1 MAKDL
6 RIVRRSFNAGE
17 VSPQFAYRNDTEKHA
32 FACSKLENFYVSPIG
47 AISRRAGTKF
57 LRSLGGSGDDV
68 RLVPFEYNRNSAYV
82 LAFKPVASASET
94 FSCTSKPMPLPA
106 VYSVCFT
113 LPSPLP
119 SVDLDFFEQN
129 GIAVHFFKE
138 GRLSISGTTPQ
149 VVKAGDKFVIIRK
162 NGTFDA
168 YRNGVRFAVGRSAA
182 ESGDGSFTVHSA
194 VRGDTWGLKIV
205 GFDMSAANAY
215 YTVADFQNGVN
226 DAMCRVLSGGNT
238 RVVRYENMGNYGGVS
253 DDCSVNGGML
263 NSALTALKEGKPA
276 PYTNKNAL
284 GYLAPAYVEP
294 SSLAFAGEKTRV
306 NTGVEWSINAA
317 EIAELKKLF
326 AATHAWDLT
335 GTPDSETQIA
345 RGDALWAAW
354 TAVFAQ
360 MGLSAKLADY
370 KDSAQADEEIW
381 NADGSVADGKAE
393 VYLRYALDLADFAK
407 NFGLRYY
414 CYKGEAE
421 AEFPAL
427 SGGEVGYW
435 ESPGPLAYDFIRVE
449 HAISKDADLLFNP
462 VGEHV
467 GGRAENALGVITDNV
482 NVYGVA
488 SDGTTVIP
496 LDGSPRSADVAYLVF
511 AVPVA
516 YPHGVAE
523 YEAKI
528 ASSLYSNLIPSKT
541 LVWRSSRVLFMS
553 AYGVDGEVVCENI
566 DTQIPSDAL
575 WEFQFKQAGGWI
587 FLAHSSFAP
596 KKLSFDGSGFEISN
610 AVKFEPSADDAEKS
624 VCLSLGDESKADAVC
639 MSGDVGVLSADTD
652 WFDASMVGSQIK
664 IEYSDEAKRTYR
676 WQTGKTNATSVRA
689 VDVDGKVSC
698 AFTPLGNIRVKPQG
712 GVWDGVLV
720 LEESTDNGA
729 TWHEIGRASSVQGS
743 SNDEFMREV
752 YDANAIVRVRM
763 QEQNTVVVSAGESL
777 AKDKEGC
784 LFNVYTDASCS
795 AWVRI
800 VSVESPTSATVEFI
814 NPCRAY
820 FKSSAVYRSAWD
832 GAYGYPRAVEIHEER
847 LTLAG
852 TRAKP
857 STVWLSQTNNWDN
870 FRSVSNLDTDPL
882 SYTLASDSGE
892 PISWLVSRE
901 DLMIGL
907 GNSEWSLGSRDAGQ
921 ALTAS
926 IVKASEQSSDGVE
939 YVMPAKVGNM
949 VFYVRR
955 GGREIGSIVYDF
967 ATDAY
972 NSMSLTTMNPDILGG
987 GVKCV
992 FNRLS
997 PRNDVFALREDG
1009 QLAVF
1014 TYDREN
1020 NVAAWARFTFGDG
1033 AVGACAVSVG
1043 KFRSVFWAVRRGG
1056 TLCLERLDPNESDGN
1071 VWADCVPISE
1081 STAVPDGLS
1090 TGVRYTSRME
1100 TTPIFAEGHI
1110 KVHCAEFIM
1119 LDSYGGQYRL
1129 KGFNDAGEPL
1139 DDERDWRNLAMRNGD
1154 ILGRPAPKSYRFTG
1168 NCQSGYLEECSIEV
1182 KTDEAA
1188 PFTLCA
1194 IAVKAGGV

>member
-1 MAKDL
+1 MASDIKV
-6 RIVRRSFNAGE
+6 VRRAFNAGE
-17 VSPQFAYRNDTEKHA
+17 VSALFKWRNDVEKHGS
-32 FACSKLENFYVSPIG
+32 ACEVLENFYVSPLG
-47 AISRRAGTKF
+47 GISRRAGTKF
-57 LRSLGGSGDDV
+57 LRSIGGAGDAV
-68 RLVPFEYNRNSAYV
+68 RLIPFEYNRDSAYV
-82 LAFKPVASASET
+82 LAFRAAESDAET
-94 FSCTSKPMPLPA
+94 FSCVSEAIDLPA

-113 LPSPLP
+113 LPTPLP
-119 SVDLDFFEQN
+119 NMDLDFFEQN
-129 GIAVHFFKE
+129 GITVHFYKS

-168 YRNGVRFAVGRSAA
+168 YRNGVRFAVGLSAEA
-182 ESGDGSFTVHSA
+182 GGDGSFTVHSA
-194 VRGDTWGLKIV
+194 RRGDLWGLKIV

-215 YTVADFQNGVN
+215 YTVSDYQNGVN
-226 DAMCRVLSGGNT
+226 DAMCRVLAGGNM
-238 RVVRYENMGNYGGVS
+238 RVVRYENMGNYGGES

-263 NSALTALKEGKPA
+263 SSALTALKEGKSA
-276 PYTNKNAL
+276 PYTTKNSL

-294 SSLAFAGEKTRV
+294 SSLAFAGGKTRV

-335 GTPDSETQIA
+335 GTPDAETQIA

-360 MGLSAKLADY
+360 MGLSPKLAGY

-407 NFGLRYY
+407 NFGFRYY

-427 SGGEVGYW
+427 SGGEVGYFDNA
-435 ESPGPLAYDFIRVE
+435 GPLAYDFIRVE

-467 GGRAENALGVITDNV
+467 GGRAENALGTITDNV
-482 NVYGVA
+482 NIYGVA
-488 SDGTTVIP
+488 ADGATVIP
-496 LDGSPRSADVAYLVF
+496 LDSSPRSADVAYLVF

-523 YEAKI
+523 YEAKV
-528 ASSLYSNLIPSKT
+528 ASSLYSNLVPSKT
-541 LVWRSSRVLFMS
+541 LVWRSSRVLSMS

-624 VCLSLGDESKADAVC
+624 VCLSLGDESKADAIC
-639 MSGDVGVLSADTD
+639 LAGGTGVLTSDTGY
-652 WFDASMVGSQIK
+652 FDAAMVGSQIK
-664 IEYSDEAKRTYR
+664 IEYADGAKRTYR
-676 WQTGKTNATSVRA
+676 WQTGKTNASSVKA
-689 VDVDGKVSC
+689 VDVSGKVSC

-720 LEESTDNGA
+720 LEESTDNGES
-729 TWHEIGRASSVQGS
+729 WHEIGRSSSVQGS

-752 YDANAIVRVRM
+752 YDANAIVRARM
-763 QEQNTVVVSAGESL
+763 AEQNTVVVSAGESL
-777 AKDKEGC
+777 SKDKEGC

-800 VSVESPTSATVEFI
+800 VSVESPTSATVEFV

-820 FKSSAVYRSAWD
+820 FKSSAVFRSAWSES
-832 GAYGYPRAVEIHEER
+832 YGYPRAVEIHEER

-967 ATDAY
+967 ASDAY
-972 NSMSLTTMNPDILGG
+972 NSMSLTTMNPEILGG
-987 GVKCV
+987 GVRCM

-1043 KFRSVFWAVRRGG
+1043 KFRSVFLAVRRGG
-1056 TLCLERLDPNESDGN
+1056 TLCLERLDPNEAEGK
-1071 VWADCVPISE
+1071 VWLDCVPISDGA
-1081 STAVPDGLS
+1081 AVPDGLETS
-1090 TGVRYTSRME
+1090 VGYVSRVKTTPLFIDGNVRVFNVRLYMPDSYCGRLRVSGFDQNGDAVSDDWQDVRPRESEVFAADASPRDYRYTGASD
-1100 TTPIFAEGHI
+1100 
-1110 KVHCAEFIM
+1110 C
-1119 LDSYGGQYRL
+1119 
-1129 KGFNDAGEPL
+1129 
-1139 DDERDWRNLAMRNGD
+1139 
-1154 ILGRPAPKSYRFTG
+1154 
-1168 NCQSGYLEECSIEV
+1168 GYLEEAAIEIES
-1182 KTDEAA
+1182 DGCA
-1188 PFTLCA
+1188 PFEVAA
-1194 IAVKAGGV
+1194 IAVKAKG